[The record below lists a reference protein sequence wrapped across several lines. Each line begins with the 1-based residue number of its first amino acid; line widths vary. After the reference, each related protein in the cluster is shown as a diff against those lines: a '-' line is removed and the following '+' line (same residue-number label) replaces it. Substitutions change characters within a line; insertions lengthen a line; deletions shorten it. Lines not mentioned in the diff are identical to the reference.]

1 MSFFFLKIL
10 LAVVVLHCRFW
21 FIGQMLTITLDE
33 SDCFAA
39 WVSAKDAGF
48 SSSDGS
54 DPKRTSVKTLSFW
67 LLSCRIAANVLIL
80 SPLPHTYTHFKVNL
94 GGLLLQ
100 ALLEF
105 WPRTRINPM
114 DEEENEVN
122 HGEDGVLNPQA
133 SAAAGP
139 RWLLLP
145 VSQRQLCSAL
155 PWDCVLA
162 SAVNGEQENR
172 VQKGNGYFQVPPH
185 TPVIFG
191 EAGGR
196 TLFRYSRLPI
206 FTNKG

>member
-1 MSFFFLKIL
+1 
-10 LAVVVLHCRFW
+10 
-21 FIGQMLTITLDE
+21 MLTITLDE

-54 DPKRTSVKTLSFW
+54 DPKCKPSDLIIFYIQIIILCRTEADF
-67 LLSCRIAANVLIL
+67 IL
-80 SPLPHTYTHFKVNL
+80 PTHAVNL

-122 HGEDGVLNPQA
+122 HGKTIRP
-133 SAAAGP
+133 P
-139 RWLLLP
+139 P
-145 VSQRQLCSAL
+145 VIIRPNQLCSGAL
-155 PWDCVLA
+155 RASLRRVVQSLIQLILQYDRVLVPT
-162 SAVNGEQENR
+162 VNGEQENR

-196 TLFRYSRLPI
+196 TLFR
-206 FTNKG
+206 

>member
-1 MSFFFLKIL
+1 MQYFHWLPCNSGFPPTHQCVLVTSHHHSFSLYPK
-10 LAVVVLHCRFW
+10 
-21 FIGQMLTITLDE
+21 MLTITLDE

-54 DPKRTSVKTLSFW
+54 DPKRKTFL
-67 LLSCRIAANVLIL
+67 VLVFGFDKYL
-80 SPLPHTYTHFKVNL
+80 HDSSADFLHLVVNL

-122 HGEDGVLNPQA
+122 HGKSVASSVSPSTADAAVFPHCCPWWAGAPGEGASSDLVTLSVLT
-133 SAAAGP
+133 
-139 RWLLLP
+139 
-145 VSQRQLCSAL
+145 
-155 PWDCVLA
+155 
-162 SAVNGEQENR
+162 VNGEPENR
-172 VQKGNGYFQVPPH
+172 VQRGNGYFQVPPH

-196 TLFRYSRLPI
+196 TLFR
-206 FTNKG
+206 

>member
-1 MSFFFLKIL
+1 
-10 LAVVVLHCRFW
+10 
-21 FIGQMLTITLDE
+21 MLTITLDE

-54 DPKRTSVKTLSFW
+54 DPKCKVYDLFLWVFLFDKSLHDSSPTYLR
-67 LLSCRIAANVLIL
+67 LLV
-80 SPLPHTYTHFKVNL
+80 VNL

-122 HGEDGVLNPQA
+122 HGKSVA
-133 SAAAGP
+133 SSVSRSATPAAA
-139 RWLLLP
+139 LLP
-145 VSQRQLCSAL
+145 TAVRDQQVS
-155 PWDCVLA
+155 LA
-162 SAVNGEQENR
+162 SSDNVTVFVLPVNGEPENR
-172 VQKGNGYFQVPPH
+172 VQRGNGYFQVPPH

-196 TLFRYSRLPI
+196 TLFR
-206 FTNKG
+206 

>member
-1 MSFFFLKIL
+1 M
-10 LAVVVLHCRFW
+10 
-21 FIGQMLTITLDE
+21 
-33 SDCFAA
+33 
-39 WVSAKDAGF
+39 
-48 SSSDGS
+48 
-54 DPKRTSVKTLSFW
+54 
-67 LLSCRIAANVLIL
+67 
-80 SPLPHTYTHFKVNL
+80 NL

-122 HGEDGVLNPQA
+122 HGENVALNQQA
-133 SAAAGP
+133 AAAAGARSP
-139 RWLLLP
+139 LLP
-145 VSQRQLCSAL
+145 VSQGQVCSVS
-155 PWDCVLA
+155 PRECVLA

-196 TLFRYSRLPI
+196 TLFRYSRLPSSVI
-206 FTNKG
+206 KG